1 MKMFTRETLLMVSYQ
16 VKERAH
22 GRMVNAT
29 QATLRK
35 ERFRGLVPVNGL
47 TGEYTLENGQTQTRM
62 AREG

>member
-1 MKMFTRETLLMVSYQ
+1 MVSYQ
-16 VKERAH
+16 GKERAH
-22 GRMVNAT
+22 GQMVNAT

-35 ERFRGLVPVNGL
+35 EKFRGSVRANGL